1 MGALADA
8 WMEGVSCLSPHPR
21 QEEAVTSPKSIK
33 HTVAFLSALPIPGS
47 EGKQGLD
54 GPPYVCPT

>member
-8 WMEGVSCLSPHPR
+8 WMEGVSCLPPE

-33 HTVAFLSALPIPGS
+33 HTVAFLSAPPTLGS
-47 EGKQGLD
+47 EGKRGLD
-54 GPPYVCPT
+54 GPP